1 MLDTVL
7 NTPMEKSDLIKILPV
22 YCNFLYNIFL
32 VKLMKDEVI
41 QARTVAGFLHKE
53 CVTLI
58 GNDGDH
64 MNRTVPYNLRPY

>member
-41 QARTVAGFLHKE
+41 QARIVAGFLH
-53 CVTLI
+53 
-58 GNDGDH
+58 
-64 MNRTVPYNLRPY
+64 